1 MSKRDL
7 YAPKALQRPAGYQW
21 EPPSNALAR
30 WAENQPQA
38 AADSTEISVYEPIGD
53 DGWGGGFSA
62 RKMAAI
68 LRSLG
73 TKPVTVAINSPGGDM
88 FEGLAIYN
96 MLREHPEAVTVKVRG
111 IAASAA
117 SIIAMAGDEIIMGQG
132 AFLMI
137 HNAWG
142 LVIGNRNDFSTAAA
156 QFAEFDDAM
165 AGIYEKRT
173 GMKRE
178 DVAAMM
184 DAETFLSAETALAK
198 GFADSIFDDDNMGD
212 AAQDRNPENRAKA
225 ARQRLDAMLA
235 QQGVPR
241 SERRAML
248 RDVSGMPGAADPVMP
263 GADDI
268 PAAAMLSLAASFR
281 SFNSRK

>member
-1 MSKRDL
+1 
-7 YAPKALQRPAGYQW
+7 
-21 EPPSNALAR
+21 
-30 WAENQPQA
+30 
-38 AADSTEISVYEPIGD
+38 
-53 DGWGGGFSA
+53 
-62 RKMAAI
+62 
-68 LRSLG
+68 
-73 TKPVTVAINSPGGDM
+73 
-88 FEGLAIYN
+88 
-96 MLREHPEAVTVKVRG
+96 
-111 IAASAA
+111 
-117 SIIAMAGDEIIMGQG
+117 
-132 AFLMI
+132 
-137 HNAWG
+137 
-142 LVIGNRNDFSTAAA
+142 
-156 QFAEFDDAM
+156 
-165 AGIYEKRT
+165 
-173 GMKRE
+173 
-178 DVAAMM
+178 MM

-212 AAQDRNPENRAKA
+212 AAPDRNPENRAKA